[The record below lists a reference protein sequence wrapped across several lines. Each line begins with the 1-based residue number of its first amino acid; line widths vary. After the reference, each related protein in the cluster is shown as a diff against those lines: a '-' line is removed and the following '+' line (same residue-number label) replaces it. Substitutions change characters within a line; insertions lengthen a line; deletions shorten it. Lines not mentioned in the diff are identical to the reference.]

1 MPKSDCPPRRVAV
14 LGAGAWGTA
23 LAIAASR
30 HAPTTLWARD
40 AMLALQISQRREN
53 ARYLAGIRLPDNLL
67 ITDNLD
73 QALTFVEAKA
83 AEIGLPAPPGLV
95 ILGVPL
101 AGLRELCVTLG
112 EKLSVKH
119 TPPLTS
125 LSLPQPSPPPS
136 PLPPQPSRLAGIVWT
151 CKGLEA
157 ESGKLPSEV
166 AREAL
171 QAVPEIPTGVLS
183 GPSFA
188 REVAQGLPVALTVA
202 SQDPGLRRATIA
214 ALHGG
219 SMRVYAN
226 QDVIGVEVGGALK
239 NVMAIAC
246 GIGEGLGLGTNARA
260 ALITRG
266 LAEMTRFGEALG
278 AQSATFSGLTGLGDL
293 VLTATGDLSR
303 NRQVGIELGRGKSLS
318 EVLASGLTA
327 EGARC
332 AQAVLR
338 RATMLGVELPITQ
351 AVCQVLFDGIAP
363 LDAVTRLLSRVATS
377 E

>member
-1 MPKSDCPPRRVAV
+1 MPTQKTDHPPRPVAV

-23 LAIAASR
+23 LACAASR
-30 HAPTTLWARD
+30 HGPTMLWTRNPA
-40 AMLALQISQRREN
+40 LAEQLNHTKEN
-53 ARYLAGIRLPDNLL
+53 TQYLADIALPDGLL
-67 ITDNLD
+67 FTASLD
-73 QALTFVEAKA
+73 EALAHVQSSGPEA
-83 AEIGLPAPPGLV
+83 PGLL

-101 AGLRELCVTLG
+101 AGLRALCTELS
-112 EKLSVKH
+112 EKLSRQLSAQRPL
-119 TPPLTS
+119 TPPT
-125 LSLPQPSPPPS
+125 
-136 PLPPQPSRLAGIVWT
+136 LAGIVWT

-166 AREAL
+166 AAEAL
-171 QAVPEIPTGVLS
+171 RDMPNIPTGVLS

-188 REVAQGLPVALTVA
+188 REVAQGLPVALTIA
-202 SQDPGLRRATIA
+202 SQDAALRRATIA

-303 NRQVGIELGRGKSLS
+303 NRQVGIAIGRGQSLN

-332 AQAVLR
+332 AKAVLT
-338 RATMLGVELPITQ
+338 RATQLGVELPITH
-351 AVCQVLFDGIAP
+351 AVCEVLFEGVAP
-363 LDAVTRLLSRVATS
+363 FEAVSRLLSRVATT

>member
-1 MPKSDCPPRRVAV
+1 MTMHNAEQAPRPVAV

-23 LAIAASR
+23 LACAASR
-30 HAPTTLWARD
+30 HAPTMLWARHP
-40 AMLALQISQRREN
+40 AFAEQLTARREN
-53 ARYLAGIRLPDNLL
+53 TRYLPGIALPDSLLFTSNLDHALAHTSARTPEAAGLL
-67 ITDNLD
+67 ILS
-73 QALTFVEAKA
+73 
-83 AEIGLPAPPGLV
+83 
-95 ILGVPL
+95 VPL
-101 AGLRELCVTLG
+101 AGLRVLCTQLG
-112 EKLSVKH
+112 EKLSQ
-119 TPPLTS
+119 PLT
-125 LSLPQPSPPPS
+125 
-136 PLPPQPSRLAGIVWT
+136 GIVWT

-157 ESGKLPSEV
+157 ETGMLPSEI

-171 QAVPEIPTGVLS
+171 SAVPNIPTGVLS

-188 REVAQGLPVALTVA
+188 REVAQGLPVALTIA
-202 SQDPGLRRATIA
+202 SHDAALRRATIA

-219 SMRVYAN
+219 SMSVYAN

-278 AQSATFSGLTGLGDL
+278 AHSATFSGLTGLGDL

-303 NRQVGIELGRGKSLS
+303 NRQVGLEIGRGKSLT
-318 EVLASGLTA
+318 EVLKTGLTA

-332 AQAVLR
+332 AQAVLK
-338 RATMLGVELPITQ
+338 RASQLGVELPITH
-351 AVCQVLFDGIAP
+351 AVCEVLFEGVGP
-363 LDAVTRLLSRVATS
+363 FEAVTRLLSRVATT

>member
-1 MPKSDCPPRRVAV
+1 MPKPDCPPRPVAV

-30 HAPTTLWARD
+30 HAPTLLWARD
-40 AMLALQISQRREN
+40 AALALQMSQTREN
-53 ARYLAGIRLPDNLL
+53 ARYLQGVRLPDNLL
-67 ITDNLD
+67 ITANLD
-73 QALTFVEAKA
+73 QALAFVEANVT
-83 AEIGLPAPPGLV
+83 EVGLPAPPGLV

-101 AGLRELCVTLG
+101 AGLRGLCVSLG
-112 EKLSVKH
+112 EKISEQR
-119 TPPLTS
+119 TS
-125 LSLPQPSPPPS
+125 QPPS
-136 PLPPQPSRLAGIVWT
+136 LAGIVWT

-171 QAVPEIPTGVLS
+171 QALPDIPTGVLS

-188 REVAQGLPVALTVA
+188 REVAQGLPVALTIA
-202 SQDPGLRRATIA
+202 SQDSSLRRATIS

-278 AQSATFSGLTGLGDL
+278 AQSATFYGLTGLGDL
-293 VLTATGDLSR
+293 VLTATGELSR
-303 NRQVGIELGRGKSLS
+303 NRQVGIEIGRGKSLN

-332 AQAVLR
+332 AKAVLN
-338 RATMLGVELPITQ
+338 RAAALGVELPITH